1 MTVEVYG
8 IRHHG
13 PGSARALDE
22 ALAAQRPDIVLV
34 EGPPEAD
41 ALVPLA
47 ADPGMVPPVALLA
60 YTADASPT
68 RAAFWPFA
76 AFSPEWRALRH
87 ALTHGVPARFIDLPA
102 AHTLAAPAPSEDTPQ
117 PTPADITQ
125 NERGGNTQVE
135 PEDDSQGQPEG
146 GTQNGPG
153 GDSQDKTG
161 GNAQSP
167 PGDGAQ
173 GEPGVDAQ
181 RLPGSRVQAGPSGDA
196 QGTPGGDAQRLSG
209 DGAQGGWG
217 DGFQSDPGGG
227 PPQDGTGGDARS
239 MPRSGPRGGAQG
251 GPDGGAPG
259 GSGASGAEAGR
270 TGSGGGGEGWRER
283 VRADPLG
290 VLAEAAGY
298 EDAERWW
305 DDVIELRGGS
315 DRFAAVAEAM
325 CALREGDDSAFTPR
339 EERREAAMRQAIRKA
354 LKEGHSNIAV
364 VCGAWHV
371 PALVDEARA
380 RITASRDAAALRGL
394 PKAKVAMTWV
404 PWTHGRLTRESGYGA
419 GVSSPGWYGHLFEV
433 PDRPVERWLTAAAR
447 VLREEGLPASSGH
460 VIEAVRLAESLAV
473 LRGRPLPGLE
483 ELTEAVRAVLCEG
496 ADLPVA
502 LVERLLVVGERL
514 GAVPSGTPMVPLQ
527 RDLAAEQRRLRLK
540 PSAEAK
546 EQTLDLRTGLD
557 LGRSR
562 LLHRLRL
569 LDVGWGEPAGT
580 ERGKGTFKETWTL
593 RWQPEFDVRLIEAG
607 ALGTSVEEAATARVT
622 AAVMTPATPDLPELT
637 ALAERCL
644 LADLAD
650 ALPDV
655 MHALA
660 DRAAADHDA
669 TRLMAALPP
678 LVRSLRYGDVRG
690 TPTGPL
696 RAVVDGLV
704 VRFCL
709 GLPAA
714 VSALDDDAA
723 AEALRL
729 VGTVHEALGLL
740 DDPAHTG
747 RWLRTLS
754 SLAEAPSVHGLLAGR
769 FTRLLLDAGELADLA
784 DRMSRAVSAAAPTE
798 RAAAWIEGFLSDGAL
813 VLLHDESLLSL
824 LDSWLA
830 ALPASAF
837 DAALPLLRRTF
848 AGFST
853 AERRALA
860 TAVRRPAAKRTRAAP
875 DLDRPRAAPA
885 IATVLSF
892 LDLRTPDPT
901 RKAQT

>member
-13 PGSARALDE
+13 PGSARALDD
-22 ALAAQRPDIVLV
+22 ALAVQRPDIVLV

-60 YTADASPT
+60 YTADDAPA

-76 AFSPEWRALRH
+76 AFSPEWRALEH
-87 ALTHGVPARFIDLPA
+87 ALRRGVPVRFIDLPA
-102 AHTLAAPAPSEDTPQ
+102 AHTLAGQHA
-117 PTPADITQ
+117 
-125 NERGGNTQVE
+125 
-135 PEDDSQGQPEG
+135 PEDQEKPEKP
-146 GTQNGPG
+146 N
-153 GDSQDKTG
+153 
-161 GNAQSP
+161 
-167 PGDGAQ
+167 
-173 GEPGVDAQ
+173 EEE
-181 RLPGSRVQAGPSGDA
+181 
-196 QGTPGGDAQRLSG
+196 
-209 DGAQGGWG
+209 
-217 DGFQSDPGGG
+217 DP
-227 PPQDGTGGDARS
+227 
-239 MPRSGPRGGAQG
+239 
-251 GPDGGAPG
+251 
-259 GSGASGAEAGR
+259 
-270 TGSGGGGEGWRER
+270 WRDR
-283 VRADPLG
+283 VRSDPLG

-298 EDAERWW
+298 DDAERWW

-325 CALREGDDSAFTPR
+325 AALREGDDSAFTPR

-354 LKEGHSNIAV
+354 LKEGHSNVAV

-380 RITASRDAAALRGL
+380 RVTATRDAAALKGL

-404 PWTHGRLTRESGYGA
+404 PWTHGRLTRASGYGA

-447 VLREEGLPASSGH
+447 VLRAEGLPASSGH

-502 LVERLLVVGERL
+502 LVERRLVVGERL
-514 GAVPSGTPMVPLQ
+514 GAVPAGTPMVPLQ
-527 RDLAAEQRRLRLK
+527 RDLAAAQRRLRLR
-540 PSAEAK
+540 PSAEAR
-546 EQTLDLRTGLD
+546 EQVLDLRTELD

-562 LLHRLRL
+562 LLHRLRVL
-569 LDVGWGEPAGT
+569 EVGWGEPAGA

-593 RWQPEFDVRLIEAG
+593 RWQPEFDLRLIEAG
-607 ALGTSVEEAATARVT
+607 ALGTTVEEAAGTRVIAAATA
-622 AAVMTPATPDLPELT
+622 PELPELT

-650 ALPDV
+650 ALPEV
-655 MHALA
+655 MRALA
-660 DRAAADHDA
+660 DRAATDRDS

-704 VRFCL
+704 IRFCV
-709 GLPAA
+709 GLPSA

-723 AEALRL
+723 AAMLKL
-729 VGTVHEALGLL
+729 VGTVHETLALL
-740 DDPAHTG
+740 DDPAHTE
-747 RWLRTLS
+747 RWLTALA
-754 SLAEAPSVHGLLAGR
+754 SLAEAPALHGVLAGR
-769 FTRLLLDAGELADLA
+769 FTRLLLDAGRLPDPAE
-784 DRMSRAVSAAAPTE
+784 RMSRAVSAGSPPD

-813 VLLHDESLLSL
+813 VLLHDEILLSL

-830 ALPASAF
+830 ALPPTAF
-837 DAALPLLRRTF
+837 DTALPLLRRAFSGF
-848 AGFST
+848 ASP
-853 AERRALA
+853 ERRALA
-860 TAVRRPAAKRTRAAP
+860 SAVRRPAAQRSREHQDLDLTRAAP
-875 DLDRPRAAPA
+875 AM
-885 IATVLSF
+885 ATVLTF
-892 LDLRTPDPT
+892 LDHRTPTP
-901 RKAQT
+901 